1 MSIRAGDTLCKKTLR
16 KGSSLS
22 RRPLRKEGNTVLKSK
37 TVKPAHREAD
47 TERQRKR
54 TERSGDCVE
63 KELQTMKLPIH
74 KN

>member
-1 MSIRAGDTLCKKTLR
+1 M
-16 KGSSLS
+16 
-22 RRPLRKEGNTVLKSK
+22 VLKSK

-54 TERSGDCVE
+54 RERSGDCVE
-63 KELQTMKLPIH
+63 KELQTMKLPIY